1 MSLGDF
7 TRNEYPSLGV
17 EIELALV
24 DAETMGLSS
33 AIDDVLAELPPSAR
47 DRAKSEFLQCYIELD
62 TDACHEVGD
71 AERDLAPTI
80 RAVQSAATRANVALY
95 WGGTH
100 PFSRWREQAI
110 TPDPRYLELAEEYQ
124 EVVRRPVTFGLHV
137 HVGVASGDAA
147 ILAMNRMAEHLP
159 LLLALSANSPFW
171 QGRATGLHSHRID
184 LLEAIPTGG
193 LPPVLSGWAEYA
205 ALVESFQRS
214 EFIKSTKELW
224 WDIRPNPGY
233 GTIEVR
239 ICDTPADLASAM
251 ALTALIQCLAAE
263 PGTSRSS
270 CGRPTEAR
278 QLTIRQNR
286 WLARRHGLGAR
297 LADTDS
303 GEPTPARELA
313 LRLVDR
319 LMPTAESLGC
329 APYLA
334 EVAVLAERPSGA
346 ERQLG
351 HHEETGDLAEVVRRS
366 VESSRLDLP
375 SSASPVR
382 TFPMPALIGSPTFG
396 FAPMQP

>member
-7 TRNEYPSLGV
+7 TRNEHPSLGV
-17 EIELALV
+17 EVELALV

-33 AIDDVLAELPPSAR
+33 AIDDVLAGLHPSAR

-62 TDACHEVGD
+62 TGVCRDVGD
-71 AERDLAPTI
+71 AERDLAQTI
-80 RAVQSAATRANVALY
+80 RAVQSAASRANLALY

-110 TPDPRYLELAEEYQ
+110 TPDPRYLQLAEEYQ

-147 ILAMNRMAEHLP
+147 IAAMNRMTEHLP
-159 LLLALSANSPFW
+159 LLLAFSANSPFW

-193 LPPVLSGWAEYA
+193 LPPVLSGWAEYT
-205 ALVESFQRS
+205 ALVDSFRRS
-214 EFIKSTKELW
+214 EFIRSTKELW
-224 WDIRPNPGY
+224 WDVRPNPGY

-239 ICDTPADLASAM
+239 ICDTPADLDSSM
-251 ALTALIQCLAAE
+251 ALTALIQSLAAE
-263 PGTSRSS
+263 PGASRSG

-278 QLTIRQNR
+278 QHAIRQNR

-303 GEPTPARELA
+303 GEPTPVRELA

-329 APYLA
+329 ASYLA
-334 EVAVLAERPSGA
+334 EVADLAERPSGA
-346 ERQLG
+346 ERQIG
-351 HHEETGDLAEVVRRS
+351 HYEETGDLAEVVRRS
-366 VESSRLDLP
+366 VESSRLGLAP
-375 SSASPVR
+375 MASPVR
-382 TFPMPALIGSPTFG
+382 TFPMPALVAAPTFG